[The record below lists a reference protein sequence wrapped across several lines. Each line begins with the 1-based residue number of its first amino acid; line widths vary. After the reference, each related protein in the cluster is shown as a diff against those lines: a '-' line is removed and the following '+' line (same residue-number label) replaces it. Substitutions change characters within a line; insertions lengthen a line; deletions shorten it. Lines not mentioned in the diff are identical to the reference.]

1 MHLLSLKWNTLVILD
16 WLTKKA
22 RLNSKRTIDAC
33 KNTINRRLQSLWKDS
48 YRNRKIFVWICLKAV
63 EFAFEIN
70 RPLKITIGQR
80 FCGHHFSRKFSYLYF
95 YSVRYVYIRGR
106 SQTTFTNFANFW
118 PPTYLCLHWL
128 TFRLP
133 PTYLSTLK
141 CDIFLPY
148 IDMY

>member
-1 MHLLSLKWNTLVILD
+1 MILTLIMLVIARKYCIYWVWNTLVILD

-70 RPLKITIGQR
+70 RPLKITMGQR

-95 YSVRYVYIRGR
+95 YSVRYVYI
-106 SQTTFTNFANFW
+106 SITYILQWIF
-118 PPTYLCLHWL
+118 PPIILFRTVIYLEL
-128 TFRLP
+128 
-133 PTYLSTLK
+133 
-141 CDIFLPY
+141 
-148 IDMY
+148 